1 MKLKLMSLCLALVLM
16 ATGTAMLFAGSK
28 NKRGADDM
36 TREQVLKLVRM
47 LVTAE
52 TDIRLSEGR
61 FVSLDKLTQQARWQ
75 RALTGITLTDN
86 SSGAFNNYKLLVVAS
101 GDGQHFQVSV
111 MPQSGCGLSMFSNEA
126 AVIYEGLALGCS
138 NK

>member
-1 MKLKLMSLCLALVLM
+1 MKLKLMSLCFALILM
-16 ATGTAMLFAGSK
+16 VAGTAMLFAGSK
-28 NKRGADDM
+28 NKRGSDEM
-36 TREQVLKLVRM
+36 TREQVLKLVRT

-52 TDIRLSEGR
+52 TEIRLSEGH
-61 FVSLDKLTQQARWQ
+61 FVSLDKLTEQARWR
-75 RALTGITLTDN
+75 RALTGITMSDH
-86 SSGAFNNYKLLVVAS
+86 SSGAFNNYKLFVVAS